1 MEIKLGYCCISTIH
15 EKLRCNRCSTKT
27 YLESKSQMK
36 GHDLLVE
43 KARENLHDLCQLLQ
57 ENYKN
62 KIFAFRIS
70 EQLLPQIDLGYY
82 TIDELDEELKKVG
95 KIANEYDIQ
104 LSTHPSQYYVLN
116 SLKDEVVQRSINS
129 LNLYA
134 KILKRMNLERHPN
147 IILHVGVKNGY
158 ETTEKACDA
167 FCKNFRQLDMIAQS
181 YLVIEN
187 DHVSF
192 TVEDCLYIHRK
203 IGIPIVFDNM
213 HYHWNPGNLTFQQAV
228 NEVVKTWGNRIPKFH
243 LASDK
248 EEKKH
253 AHDDYVLISDYLE
266 LETAIEKTGIDQ
278 CYIMLECKQKD
289 KAVLKLYEYQKEMKF
304 VAVRKGL

>member
-1 MEIKLGYCCISTIH
+1 MDIKLGYCCISTIH

-27 YLESKSQMK
+27 YLESKSRSEC
-36 GHDLLVE
+36 HDLLIE
-43 KARENLHDLCQLLQ
+43 KARENLHDLSLLLQ

-82 TIDELDEELKKVG
+82 TIDELNEELENVG
-95 KIANEYDIQ
+95 KIANQYDIQ
-104 LSTHPSQYYVLN
+104 LSTHPSQYFVLN
-116 SLKDEVVQRSINS
+116 SLKEDVVKRSINS
-129 LNLYA
+129 LNLFA
-134 KILKRMNLERHPN
+134 EMLSRMNLNRVPN
-147 IILHVGVKNGY
+147 IILHVGVKNCY
-158 ETTEKACDA
+158 ETTEEACDT
-167 FCKNFRQLDMIAQS
+167 FCGNFLRLNEITRS

-203 IGIPIVFDNM
+203 LGIPVVFDNR

-228 NEVVKTWGNRIPKFH
+228 KEVVKTWGNRIPKFH

-248 EEKKH
+248 DPNKH

-266 LETAIEKTGIDQ
+266 LETAIEKTGIDE

-289 KAVLKLYEYQKEMKF
+289 KAVLKLYEYQKEMDE
-304 VAVRKGL
+304 L